1 MSLEMAEAPVVIK
14 RGDPITRPEAVSALR
29 RRDAGLRPNFEPNRC
44 AAENLAKKGR
54 ASLTSQ
60 FENEFL
66 SSPDESLTQTRSA
79 LTGLLNTLSD
89 LSAHAEANDQHPA
102 YMQERMERVALAA
115 ELDRKI
121 AAIKD
126 AEFAFRVA
134 ATALQKRLI
143 ATFQGT
149 KRAQTLS
156 KFMFIFGGQMTTMLD
171 ELAFLRDGTAI
182 GSLPLTHSETSSQFS
197 EPVQQLDEKRMM
209 FSLGFLKW
217 REAGDVKLAPPFT
230 PIELPIALI
239 PAAIAHELID
249 DCDSERVQQLM
260 ATHDQ
265 SLLPLSADDERL
277 VDLDALCANPA
288 TETVTSPIC

>member
-1 MSLEMAEAPVVIK
+1 MVIK

-29 RRDAGLRPNFEPNRC
+29 RRDAGPRPNFEPNRS
-44 AAENLAKKGR
+44 AAENLAITGR

-79 LTGLLNTLSD
+79 LTGLLNILSD
-89 LSAHAEANDQHPA
+89 LSVHTEANDKHPA
-102 YMQERMERVALAA
+102 CTQERMKRVALAA

-121 AAIKD
+121 TAIKD

-134 ATALQKRLI
+134 AAALQKRLI
-143 ATFQGT
+143 ATVQGT

-156 KFMFIFGGQMTTMLD
+156 KFMFVFGGQMTTMLD
-171 ELAFLRDGTAI
+171 ELAFLRDGTAV
-182 GSLPLTHSETSSQFS
+182 GSPPLTHSDTSSPS
-197 EPVQQLDEKRMM
+197 PEAVQQLDEKRIV
-209 FSLGFLKW
+209 FSLGLLKW
-217 REAGDVKLAPPFT
+217 REAGEVKLAQPFAK
-230 PIELPIALI
+230 IELPIALI

-265 SLLPLSADDERL
+265 PLLPLSADDERL

-288 TETVTSPIC
+288 TETVT